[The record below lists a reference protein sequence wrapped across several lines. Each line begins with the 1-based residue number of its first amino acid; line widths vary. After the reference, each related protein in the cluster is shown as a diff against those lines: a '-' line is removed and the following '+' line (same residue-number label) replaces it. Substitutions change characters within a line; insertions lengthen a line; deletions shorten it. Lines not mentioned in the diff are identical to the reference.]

1 MGVSGRVGRR
11 EAPVRTNENLSIN
24 GLAKRTKTG
33 RGVAEGITF
42 PQHRGLRVTI
52 NEIDQ
57 STDGG
62 DHRSGN

>member
-33 RGVAEGITF
+33 RGVAEGC
-42 PQHRGLRVTI
+42 Q
-52 NEIDQ
+52 
-57 STDGG
+57 
-62 DHRSGN
+62 RSVIIGHQWSNQNRPP